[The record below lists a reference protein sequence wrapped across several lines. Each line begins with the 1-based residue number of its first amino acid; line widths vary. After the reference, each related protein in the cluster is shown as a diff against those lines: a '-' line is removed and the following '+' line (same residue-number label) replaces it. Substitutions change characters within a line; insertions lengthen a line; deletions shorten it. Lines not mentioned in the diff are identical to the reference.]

1 MKAGILGYGIV
12 GRATERSLKLKN
24 PVIHD
29 IKLDTKL
36 SDLSLC
42 DVVFVCVPT
51 SSDND
56 IDVLIN
62 TLLGLK
68 NLNRSIQIVIRS
80 TLPIGTG
87 EHIENVIND
96 KIIYMPEFLRERCW
110 QLDVLLRP
118 LVVGTNLVKVP
129 DWLKD
134 EDYTV
139 CSIKEAEILKMLSN
153 TMASSRVVLANH
165 FYDISKKVNA
175 DYDKIVSA
183 YIKVNHDQ
191 HYLDVNEN
199 LRGFGGKCLPKD
211 LEFLITSMK
220 HLNIDQSYFTAIR
233 NDNNKWPITV
243 KKY

>member
-1 MKAGILGYGIV
+1 MKAGIIGYGIV
-12 GRATERSLKLKN
+12 GRATERSLKLKD
-24 PVIHD
+24 PLIHD

-36 SDLSLC
+36 SNLSSC

-51 SSDND
+51 SSDSD
-56 IDVLIN
+56 IESLIALLLDV
-62 TLLGLK
+62 K
-68 NLNRSIQIVIRS
+68 SLNQSTQIVIRS
-80 TLPIGTG
+80 TLPIGVG
-87 EHIENVIND
+87 EQIEKAIND

-118 LVVGTNLVKVP
+118 LIVGTDLTKLP
-129 DWLKD
+129 DWL
-134 EDYTV
+134 EHEEYVV
-139 CSIKEAEILKMLSN
+139 CSIREAEILKMLSN

-175 DYDKIVSA
+175 DYDKIISA
-183 YIKVNHDQ
+183 YLKVNHDQ

-211 LEFLITSMK
+211 LDFLIKSMK
-220 HLNIDQSYFTAIR
+220 HLNIDQSYFSAIR

>member
-1 MKAGILGYGIV
+1 MKAGIIGYGIV
-12 GRATERSLKLKN
+12 GQATERSLKLKD

-29 IKLDTKL
+29 IKLDTKM
-36 SDLSLC
+36 SDLSSC

-51 SSDND
+51 SSDSD
-56 IDVLIN
+56 IESLIA
-62 TLLGLK
+62 LLLDIK
-68 NLNRSIQIVIRS
+68 SLHQSIQIVIRS
-80 TLPIGTG
+80 TLPIGVG
-87 EHIENVIND
+87 EQIEKVIND

-118 LVVGTNLVKVP
+118 LIVGTDLAKLP
-129 DWLKD
+129 DWLEH
-134 EDYTV
+134 EDYVV
-139 CSIKEAEILKMLSN
+139 CSIREAEVLKMLSN

-175 DYDKIVSA
+175 DYDKIISA
-183 YIKVNHDQ
+183 YLKVNHDQ

-211 LEFLITSMK
+211 LEFLIKSMK
-220 HLNIDQSYFTAIR
+220 HLNIDQSYFNAIR

>member
-1 MKAGILGYGIV
+1 MKAGIIGYGIV
-12 GRATERSLKLKN
+12 GRATERSLKLKD
-24 PVIHD
+24 PLIHD

-36 SDLSLC
+36 SNLSSC

-51 SSDND
+51 SSDSD
-56 IDVLIN
+56 IESLIA
-62 TLLGLK
+62 LLLDFK
-68 NLNRSIQIVIRS
+68 SLNQSTQIVIRS
-80 TLPIGTG
+80 TLPIGVG
-87 EHIENVIND
+87 EQIEKAINN

-118 LVVGTNLVKVP
+118 LIVGTDLTKLP
-129 DWLKD
+129 DWL
-134 EDYTV
+134 EHEEYVV
-139 CSIKEAEILKMLSN
+139 CSIREAEILKMLSN

-175 DYDKIVSA
+175 DYDKIISA
-183 YIKVNHDQ
+183 YLKVNHDQ

-211 LEFLITSMK
+211 LDFLIKSMK
-220 HLNIDQSYFTAIR
+220 HLNIDQSYFSAIR

>member
-1 MKAGILGYGIV
+1 MKAGIIGYGIV
-12 GRATERSLKLKN
+12 GRATERSLKLKD
-24 PVIHD
+24 PLIHD

-36 SDLSLC
+36 SNLSSC

-51 SSDND
+51 SSDSD
-56 IDVLIN
+56 IESLIVLLLDV
-62 TLLGLK
+62 K
-68 NLNRSIQIVIRS
+68 SLNQSTQIVIRS
-80 TLPIGTG
+80 TLPIGVG
-87 EHIENVIND
+87 EQIEKAIND

-118 LVVGTNLVKVP
+118 LIVGTDLTKLP
-129 DWLKD
+129 DWL
-134 EDYTV
+134 EHEEYV
-139 CSIKEAEILKMLSN
+139 ACSIREAEILKMLSN

-175 DYDKIVSA
+175 DYDKIISA
-183 YIKVNHDQ
+183 YLKVNHDQ

-211 LEFLITSMK
+211 LDFLIKSMK
-220 HLNIDQSYFTAIR
+220 NLNIDQSYFSAIR